1 MEKEKL
7 KELIIGHKESFL
19 SRGDFVRREI
29 QDKITDYIPQREIL
43 IITGVRRSG
52 KSSLMKLLC
61 DDILRK
67 EDVLESNILY
77 LNFEDER
84 FVPFTLQDFEPL
96 YETFLELE
104 NPCGRIYLF
113 LDEIQN
119 IHGWEKWL
127 NRLYEF
133 ENVKIFVTGSNATLL
148 SSEISTALTGRN
160 RQIVTWPF
168 SFREFLALK
177 GVLINAKSLY
187 RRQTKVAIKR
197 AFREYLEL
205 GGFPEVLK
213 TGDPTLLEQYY
224 KDIIY
229 RDVITRYG
237 IKNIKEIKELTL
249 FLAANPG
256 TVQSYKN
263 MQKIIGVR
271 SQNTVKNYLEALND
285 VYLFLSMDLFDYS
298 LKRQIFNPS
307 KVYCIDSAMSN
318 SISFKFSRNIGHIY
332 ENIVFL
338 ELMRRNKEIYY
349 WKSKKSGEVDFVV
362 KQGLNITE
370 AIQVCYS
377 LENEKTRQ
385 REMQALIEVKDELK
399 AERLTVITDDE
410 ESTVPV
416 DSSHGDDKIN
426 ILPLWKWLLQT
437 QK

>member
-7 KELIIGHKESFL
+7 KELIIGHKEKFL
-19 SRGDFVRREI
+19 SRGGLVRREI
-29 QDKITDYIPQREIL
+29 QDEIANYIPQREIL

-61 DDILRK
+61 DDLLIR
-67 EDVLESNILY
+67 ENVLENDILY

-84 FVPFTLQDFEPL
+84 FISFTFQDFEPL
-96 YETFLELE
+96 YETFIELE
-104 NPCGRIYLF
+104 NPQGRIYLF

-119 IHGWEKWL
+119 ISGWEKWL

-133 ENVKIFVTGSNATLL
+133 ENVKIFVTGSNASLL

-168 SFREFLALK
+168 SLREFLTMK
-177 GVLINAKSLY
+177 EVIIEAKSLY
-187 RRQTKVAIKR
+187 KRQKKVEIKR
-197 AFREYLEL
+197 LFREYLEL

-213 TGDPTLLEQYY
+213 TGDTTLLEQYY

-229 RDVITRYG
+229 RDVIARYA

-263 MQKIIGVR
+263 MQRIIGVR

-285 VYLFLSMDLFDYS
+285 VYLFFPMDLFDYS
-298 LKRQIFNPS
+298 LKRQIYNPS
-307 KVYCIDSAMSN
+307 KIYCIDAALSN
-318 SISFKFSRNIGHIY
+318 SVSFKFSRNIGHIY
-332 ENIVFL
+332 ENVVFL
-338 ELMRRNKEIYY
+338 ELLRRNKEIYY
-349 WKSKKSGEVDFVV
+349 WKSKKGREVDFII
-362 KQGLNITE
+362 KEGLDITE

-377 LENEKTRQ
+377 LEDERTRQ
-385 REMQALIEVKDELK
+385 REIQALTEVKDELR

-416 DSSHGDDKIN
+416 EFPRGYDEIN
-426 ILPLWKWLLQT
+426 IIPLWKWLL
-437 QK
+437 